1 MADPGRSGVPA
12 SHPPARIDTDRLVES
27 LRVRGAERFDP
38 VRFRF
43 IEALARRSSACRG
56 DARRFLDARLATL
69 VSDYR
74 ERFERAEDKDHDA
87 LVRREGLGNTPLGEL
102 LAHIARQAADGG
114 AGGAIPAA
122 DPVAEPQAEL
132 RSVRYFRSTWSRL
145 SVDRQLSLAF
155 AQAPE
160 NAGPLNSHFLVLQSL
175 RQMRDISPEYLQQ
188 FMAYV
193 DALLWLDQADAGRNA
208 TRKAGAKGA
217 REKKGKSGRSRA

>member
-1 MADPGRSGVPA
+1 MADPARSGVPA
-12 SHPPARIDTDRLVES
+12 SNPPGRIDTDRLVES

-43 IEALARRSSACRG
+43 IEALARRSSAFHG
-56 DARRFLDARLATL
+56 DARRLLDARLAS
-69 VSDYR
+69 VVGDYR
-74 ERFERAEDKDHDA
+74 ERFERAEDEDHDPS
-87 LVRREGLGNTPLGEL
+87 VRREGPGGTPLGEL

-114 AGGAIPAA
+114 AGGAITAA
-122 DPVAEPQAEL
+122 GPVAEPHAEL
-132 RSVRYFRSTWSRL
+132 RSVRYFRRTWSRL
-145 SVDRQLSLAF
+145 SVDQQLSQAF

-208 TRKAGAKGA
+208 TRKAGAKGE
-217 REKKGKSGRSRA
+217 REKKGKSGRSKA